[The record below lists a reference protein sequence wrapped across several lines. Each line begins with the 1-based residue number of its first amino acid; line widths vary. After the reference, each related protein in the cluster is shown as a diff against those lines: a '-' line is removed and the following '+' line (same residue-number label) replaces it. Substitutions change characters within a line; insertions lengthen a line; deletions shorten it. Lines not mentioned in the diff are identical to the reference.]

1 MAYSPSR
8 QKRCLIVHAL
18 RSSSGQRQL
27 HLALIRPRCPLRG
40 MTYAGQLI
48 YVLVIIQVETKA
60 MAQDGS
66 GRGRLVPTGKST
78 PSLDVNYEIFH
89 RFLDTNLLNGLATSR
104 KTAVVRSISCDNGQ
118 AVPLGDFDLLVDKE
132 IIRLKHISSDP
143 EWLVLS
149 SYA

>member
-1 MAYSPSR
+1 
-8 QKRCLIVHAL
+8 
-18 RSSSGQRQL
+18 
-27 HLALIRPRCPLRG
+27 

-48 YVLVIIQVETKA
+48 YVRVIIQVETKA

-78 PSLDVNYEIFH
+78 PSLDVNYEIIH

-118 AVPLGDFDLLVDKE
+118 AVPLGDFDLLVDEE